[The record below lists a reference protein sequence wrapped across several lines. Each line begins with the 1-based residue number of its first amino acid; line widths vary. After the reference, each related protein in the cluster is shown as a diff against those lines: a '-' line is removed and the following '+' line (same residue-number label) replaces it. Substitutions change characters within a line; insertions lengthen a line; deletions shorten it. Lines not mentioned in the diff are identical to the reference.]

1 MPAVCDCFLASPHS
15 STMSRSLF
23 IRRTPH
29 NNTPTMLSI
38 LLLVITLLFLPAHGF
53 VPSLSRSARII
64 QSVINSNT
72 NHPAFVGVST
82 DAALGATAGDGA
94 EDTTCIPTTSDGM
107 RDLIIDL
114 SKESTDDVRR
124 SRLQSIIV
132 RGLEEGDAEAFS
144 QLFQQA
150 LEAVGNEVQAEA
162 RELAMKRYE
171 EKDAAETINEAA
183 VASATNNG
191 GDSPI
196 RVEPVNETSEGKI
209 KSPLETQL
217 WALVDMMVQ
226 SKTMVKK
233 AQGQLGSKGEFQ

>member
-1 MPAVCDCFLASPHS
+1 MSCSAMVCLLRLILPIHS
-15 STMSRSLF
+15 SACYAVLT
-23 IRRTPH
+23 TPH
-29 NNTPTMLSI
+29 NNTSTMLSI
-38 LLLVITLLFLPAHGF
+38 LLLAIALLSLPTHGF
-53 VPSLSRSARII
+53 VHSSPRSARITKP
-64 QSVINSNT
+64 VNSNT
-72 NHPAFVGVST
+72 NAHPAFVGVST
-82 DAALGATAGDGA
+82 DAAALGATAGE
-94 EDTTCIPTTSDGM
+94 EDATSIPTTSDGM
-107 RDLIIDL
+107 KDLIIDL

-124 SRLQSIIV
+124 SRLQAIIV
-132 RGLEEGDAEAFS
+132 QGLDEGDADSFS
-144 QLFQQA
+144 QLFQQS

-196 RVEPVNETSEGKI
+196 RVETVNETSEGKI

-226 SKTMVKK
+226 SKTMIKK
-233 AQGQLGSKGEFQ
+233 VQGQLGSKGEFQ

>member
-1 MPAVCDCFLASPHS
+1 MPHYS
-15 STMSRSLF
+15 SAPPPPPPLD
-23 IRRTPH
+23 TPFRPTH
-29 NNTPTMLSI
+29 NNTSTMISI
-38 LLLVITLLFLPAHGF
+38 LLLAIALLSLPTHGF
-53 VPSLSRSARII
+53 VHSSPRSARITKP
-64 QSVINSNT
+64 VVNSKRS
-72 NHPAFVGVST
+72 HPAFVGVFT
-82 DAALGATAGDGA
+82 DAALRGTAGDGA
-94 EDTTCIPTTSDGM
+94 EDNTNIPTTSDGM

-124 SRLQSIIV
+124 SRLQAIIV
-132 RGLEEGDAEAFS
+132 QGLEGDADSFS
-144 QLFQQA
+144 QLFQQS

-183 VASATNNG
+183 VASATNSG
-191 GDSPI
+191 SDSPI
-196 RVEPVNETSEGKI
+196 RVETVNETSEGKI

>member
-1 MPAVCDCFLASPHS
+1 
-15 STMSRSLF
+15 
-23 IRRTPH
+23 
-29 NNTPTMLSI
+29 MLSI
-38 LLLVITLLFLPAHGF
+38 LLLAIALLSLPTHGF
-53 VPSLSRSARII
+53 VNSSPRSARITKP
-64 QSVINSNT
+64 VNSNT
-72 NHPAFVGVST
+72 NAHPAFVGVST
-82 DAALGATAGDGA
+82 AAAAALDATAGE
-94 EDTTCIPTTSDGM
+94 EDATSIPTTSDGM
-107 RDLIIDL
+107 KDLIIDL

-132 RGLEEGDAEAFS
+132 QGLDEGDADSFS
-144 QLFQQA
+144 QLFQQS

-196 RVEPVNETSEGKI
+196 RVETVNETSEGKI

-226 SKTMVKK
+226 SKTMIKK
-233 AQGQLGSKGEFQ
+233 AKGQLGSKGEFQ

>member
-1 MPAVCDCFLASPHS
+1 MSCRLLSTAPSRNTTSP
-15 STMSRSLF
+15 M
-23 IRRTPH
+23 I
-29 NNTPTMLSI
+29 SI
-38 LLLVITLLFLPAHGF
+38 VLLVIVLLSSSSHGF
-53 VPSLSRSARII
+53 VHSSSRSACTIARP
-64 QSVINSNT
+64 SVKFNT
-72 NHPAFVGVST
+72 NHPTFVTT
-82 DAALGATAGDGA
+82 DVALRVAAAGEGAEGDG
-94 EDTTCIPTTSDGM
+94 IPTTGDGM
-107 RDLIIDL
+107 KDLIIDL

-124 SRLQSIIV
+124 SRLQSIIAQ
-132 RGLEEGDAEAFS
+132 GLEEGDADSFS
-144 QLFQQA
+144 QLFQQS

-183 VASATNNG
+183 VASAANNNNG

-196 RVEPVNETSEGKI
+196 RVESVNETSEGKI

-226 SKTMVKK
+226 SKTMIKK

>member
-1 MPAVCDCFLASPHS
+1 MLF
-15 STMSRSLF
+15 RS
-23 IRRTPH
+23 
-29 NNTPTMLSI
+29 
-38 LLLVITLLFLPAHGF
+38 
-53 VPSLSRSARII
+53 
-64 QSVINSNT
+64 
-72 NHPAFVGVST
+72 
-82 DAALGATAGDGA
+82 
-94 EDTTCIPTTSDGM
+94 
-107 RDLIIDL
+107 
-114 SKESTDDVRR
+114 
-124 SRLQSIIV
+124 V
-132 RGLEEGDAEAFS
+132 RGLDEGDAEAFS
-144 QLFQQA
+144 QLFQQS

-196 RVEPVNETSEGKI
+196 RVETVNETSEGKI

-226 SKTMVKK
+226 SKTMIKK